1 MTEPGA
7 EESKAA
13 PLSAVV
19 IRSIRPE
26 DAAGLHAFH
35 GRLSDDTIRNRFLG
49 PHPVLRDAEAHRF
62 TALARGEGAAL
73 VAIVDEVIVA
83 AGRYV
88 RLSGGDAA
96 EVAFVV
102 EDPYQCRGIGTAL
115 LTLLAHI
122 AWDDGIRH
130 LVADTFATNR
140 AMLDVFMHTPHAV
153 TVMNTRRDGSVV
165 HLVMGVVPPDSML
178 SSASEPAGLPAR
190 SRHAEVVG
198 GISGLADEL

>member
-26 DAAGLHAFH
+26 DAAGLQAFH

-88 RLSGGDAA
+88 HLSGGDAA

-102 EDPYQCRGIGTAL
+102 EDPYQCG
-115 LTLLAHI
+115 LAYSCWLCSPSSHS
-122 AWDDGIRH
+122 RQ
-130 LVADTFATNR
+130 
-140 AMLDVFMHTPHAV
+140 
-153 TVMNTRRDGSVV
+153 TRRT
-165 HLVMGVVPPDSML
+165 
-178 SSASEPAGLPAR
+178 
-190 SRHAEVVG
+190 VVG
-198 GISGLADEL
+198 PTPTCWATVIEVESGTG